1 MNIVLPQHVNRRGD
15 QCWVPGR
22 KPGSSAV
29 VTGTP
34 NAEPFIKSE
43 LTKVQYRTTV
53 TRDWTRRGE
62 VEGRRTT

>member
-1 MNIVLPQHVNRRGD
+1 MNIVLPQLISQRGD
-15 QCWVPGR
+15 QWWVPGR

-53 TRDWTRRGE
+53 TRD
-62 VEGRRTT
+62 

>member
-1 MNIVLPQHVNRRGD
+1 MNIVLPQHVSQRGD
-15 QCWVPGR
+15 QWWVPGR

-43 LTKVQYRTTV
+43 LIKVQSRTTV

-62 VEGRRTT
+62 VEG

>member
-1 MNIVLPQHVNRRGD
+1 MNIVLPQLVSQRGG
-15 QCWVPGR
+15 QWWVPGR

-43 LTKVQYRTTV
+43 LSSIEQRSLE
-53 TRDWTRRGE
+53 TRRGG
-62 VEGRRTT
+62 VK